1 MTASDFK
8 GMAHVV
14 VIERTDGCNRVVE
27 FEGDDAM
34 EDAHL
39 FAQLASN
46 LRANGKWTVSLYGVP
61 HRPDLDLSP
70 IAVKHGGGGHRQ
82 ACGFTTDQL
91 PFLPGH
97 D

>member
-27 FEGDDAM
+27 FEGDVAM

-39 FAQLASN
+39 FAQRAAFGFKTHKVLVT
-46 LRANGKWTVSLYGVP
+46 LRIRTIS
-61 HRPDLDLSP
+61 RPNTP
-70 IAVKHGGGGHRQ
+70 TPKRN
-82 ACGFTTDQL
+82 
-91 PFLPGH
+91 
-97 D
+97 